1 MANPLVTKIFR
12 KINILLIDYSIPV
25 KIYSLN
31 VELLISIKRLNP
43 YLLNYLPWINDLLE
57 KMLTIKSLFLLEIS

>member
-1 MANPLVTKIFR
+1 MANPAVTKIFR

-31 VELLISIKRLNP
+31 VELLISIK
-43 YLLNYLPWINDLLE
+43 
-57 KMLTIKSLFLLEIS
+57 